1 MQVTIVM
8 VYNSDMKIKQLLC
21 LLPLVASISGCSG
34 EMKIEILYEPKP
46 LDVNVTYDDVYLIM
60 GQSNASGVSPHI
72 YLKEKEADL
81 YQKYSEGN
89 SKVLMSFDVD
99 ERIQKEFVPVKWG
112 YGHSEEFFGP
122 EIGIAE
128 TLSQKEETSYI
139 IKASYSGSCLLTQ
152 YVKDTGQKLKLYNR
166 YIEFIKQ
173 QLKLLEAQGKT
184 PRVRGLFWMQGESD
198 ASLYPNS
205 KKYLNGERYFIN
217 YLRSD
222 LNDWIYDYFNFV
234 DAYICSNGIW
244 NHPEIINSCKEKLS
258 NEEDHF
264 YCIKTNGED
273 ESAIKLSLKYQSN
286 QGDDSA
292 HYDAESMLLLGK
304 TAGQYIIK

>member
-1 MQVTIVM
+1 
-8 VYNSDMKIKQLLC
+8 MKIKQLLF
-21 LLPLVASISGCSG
+21 LLPLITSISGCSN
-34 EMKIEILYEPKP
+34 ETNIEIPYEPKP
-46 LDVNVTYDDVYLIM
+46 LDANVTYDNVYLIM
-60 GQSNASGVSPHI
+60 GQSNASGVAPHEH
-72 YLKEKEADL
+72 LKEKEVDL

-89 SKVLMSFDVD
+89 TKVLMSYDVD
-99 ERIQKEFVPVKWG
+99 ERIQKEYVPTKWG
-112 YGHSEEFFGP
+112 FGNNEDLFGP

-152 YVKDTGQKLKLYNR
+152 YVKDTGQKQKLYNR
-166 YIEFIKQ
+166 FIEFIKG
-173 QLKLLEAQGKT
+173 QLRLLEKQGKT

-198 ASLYPNS
+198 SHLYPRS
-205 KKYLNGERYFIN
+205 DKYLKGERYFIN

-234 DAYICSNGIW
+234 DAYISTKGTW
-244 NHPEIINSCKEKLS
+244 THPEVINKCKENLS
-258 NEEDHF
+258 KEDEHF

-273 ESAIKLSLKYQSN
+273 ENAINLSLKDN
-286 QGDDSA
+286 DIA
-292 HYDAESMLLLGK
+292 HYDAASMLLLGK